1 MPYKINRMKNSL
13 EINETE
19 GTLLVDE
26 RKRLRI
32 GELYRYKFSVNK
44 DVIKEQGLDVSHLF
58 LRIKNEES
66 ALLRPLYLTGPYSF
80 YIDVRP
86 HNYNENRKFPGK
98 EIIPF
103 VENLKP
109 DERFKVKILLNENSR
124 VGDTSLYSWTID
136 IISQLAVTTIPKLE
150 FSFRIGT
157 TRKVVKKSN
166 GLFKSIEGVS
176 LEMWDTE
183 TLWDL
188 PPKFPEKPV
197 HLVIMTHGIFS
208 NIGCDM
214 LYMKDKIEEMT
225 FPMDESINPNIIVR
239 GFMGNVGKSGHG
251 IHCLG
256 VRVGKYVLETVDKL
270 NKKYKVDR
278 ISFIGHSLGGPTQ
291 SMAVRYI
298 SIKRPDFFDA
308 VKGVKPVN
316 FITLASPFI
325 GVIGDFPFYLSV
337 PLDMGAL
344 GLTGRDLNL
353 KYTPLTSKD
362 GLYADDEVYP
372 EHSKY
377 ILEILPQAPAKKV
390 FESFKRRTIYAN
402 VMDDGIVPLRTA
414 ALLYLD
420 WRSIHKVQKIRKK
433 NKNSPTSGEFVSSDS
448 PESSAASSPSNG
460 NGNNVGEIPAES
472 PNKKATLQW
481 TLPQAVIH
489 GSKINKY
496 KRGQTNEA
504 NSDSDNEQGVFL
516 DGQKFE
522 PPKEANTVL
531 SALSVLTAAIPDQE
545 YIKNPAVRKDEV
557 IHDKLYHPEELPPP
571 HYENRPI
578 VKKLI
583 YPNESVNR
591 IQERIAREWQETMT
605 WRKVLVQIQPD
616 SHNNIVVR
624 RRFVNLYGYVAV
636 EHMVEHHFGSKVCS
650 ELAEDANEPKD
661 EPNQSPQADPSN
673 EYNEGEISKG
683 AENAT

>member
-1 MPYKINRMKNSL
+1 MKNSL
-13 EINETE
+13 EVNKSE

-32 GELYRYKFSVNK
+32 GELYRYKFSVNR
-44 DVIKEQGLDVSHLF
+44 DVLKEHGLDVSYLF
-58 LRIKNEES
+58 VRIKNEES
-66 ALLRPLYLTGPYSF
+66 PLLRPVYLTGPYSF
-80 YIDVRP
+80 YIDIRP
-86 HNYNENRKFPGK
+86 HNYNENRKFRGK
-98 EIIPF
+98 ETISFI
-103 VENLKP
+103 ENLKP
-109 DERFKVKILLNENSR
+109 DERFKVKILLNKNSR
-124 VGDTSLYSWTID
+124 VGDSSNYSWTVD

-150 FSFRIGT
+150 FTFRIGT
-157 TRKVVKKSN
+157 TRRVVKRSN
-166 GLFKSIEGVS
+166 ELFENIEGVS
-176 LEMWDTE
+176 LEMWDTK

-197 HLVIMTHGIFS
+197 HLVIVTHGIFS

-225 FPMDESINPNIIVR
+225 FPMNESINPNIIVR
-239 GFMGNVGKSGHG
+239 GFMGNIGKSGHG
-251 IHCLG
+251 VHCLG
-256 VRVGKYVLETVDKL
+256 VRVGKYVLEIVDKL
-270 NKKYKVDR
+270 NKKYKVDK

-298 SIKRPDFFDA
+298 TVKKPDFFDP
-308 VKGVKPVN
+308 VNGVKPVN

-362 GLYADDEVYP
+362 GLYTDDDSNP

-377 ILEILPQAPAKKV
+377 ILEILPQAPAKKI

-402 VMDDGIVPLRTA
+402 IMDDGIVPLRTA

-420 WRSIHKVQKIRKK
+420 WRGIHKVQKIRKE
-433 NKNSPTSGEFVSSDS
+433 NKNQSTSGGYNSSDS
-448 PESSAASSPSNG
+448 RESSTASSPSSKND
-460 NGNNVGEIPAES
+460 NNVGEIPPES
-472 PNKKATLQW
+472 PNKKAALQW
-481 TLPQAVIH
+481 SLPQAVIH

-504 NSDSDNEQGVFL
+504 ASNSDNERGVIF
-516 DGQKFE
+516 DGQKFQ

-616 SHNNIVVR
+616 SHNNIIVR

-636 EHMVEHHFGSKVCS
+636 EHMVEHHFGTKVCS
-650 ELAEDANEPKD
+650 ELADDPNEPKD
-661 EPNQSPQADPSN
+661 ESNQPQHLESSN
-673 EYNEGEISKG
+673 EQNNRSKSKG
-683 AENAT
+683 VVDAL